1 MKILV
6 LNCGSSSVKYRLFD
20 DPSPAP
26 SSGSAGSST
35 EASSGS
41 AGSSTE
47 ASSSSTGSSSGSA
60 GAASGSVAGRSEGGP
75 RTLAKGLI
83 ERIGEPDGDAADHT
97 AALQRVMESV
107 DLTGLGAVG
116 HRVVH
121 GGPLFSAA
129 SIIDDKL
136 VEAVES
142 LVPLAPLHN
151 PAALS
156 GIAVARKLMPDVPQV
171 AVFDTAFHQ
180 TIPPAGVSYAI
191 DAALAERWQIRR
203 YGFHGTSHAYVA
215 RQTAALLGLS
225 PEDANVIT
233 LHLGNGAS
241 ATAVQGGRSIATSM
255 GMSPQSGLVMGTRS
269 GDIDPTVIFHLHRVA
284 GLPVDEIERSLT
296 RQAGLQGLIGDN
308 DMRTVER
315 RREEGDPAATL
326 AFDVYCRRIK
336 EYVGAYMALLGRTD
350 AIAFTAGVGEH
361 SPEVRAASLA
371 GLSSLGIEIDPARN
385 AKGDRIISPD
395 GSTVTVCVVPTDE
408 ELEIAQQTR
417 QALGDS

>member
-20 DPSPAP
+20 DPSP
-26 SSGSAGSST
+26 S
-35 EASSGS
+35 
-41 AGSSTE
+41 
-47 ASSSSTGSSSGSA
+47 SSSGSA
-60 GAASGSVAGRSEGGP
+60 GPSTGSGSSSSGGP

-129 SIIDDKL
+129 SVIDDEL

-171 AVFDTAFHQ
+171 AIFDTAFHQ

-191 DAALAERWQIRR
+191 DATLAERWQIRR

-215 RQTAALLGLS
+215 RQTAALLGLP
-225 PEDANVIT
+225 PEEANIIT

-255 GMSPQSGLVMGTRS
+255 GMSPQAGLVMGTRS

-284 GLPVDEIERSLT
+284 GMPVDEIERSLT

-336 EYVGAYMALLGRTD
+336 EYVGAYLALLGRTD

-361 SPEVRAASLA
+361 SPLVRAASLE
-371 GLSSLGIEIDPARN
+371 GLSSLGIEVDPARN
-385 AKGDRIISPD
+385 EKGDGIISPD
-395 GSTVTVCVVPTDE
+395 GSRVTVCVVPTDE

-417 QALGDS
+417 HALGDS